1 MNVEPEMYAWMTSL
15 NIIKPFNNNTMIN
28 IDYTIPKKV
37 IHLLMGGKYF
47 NLILKSIQE
56 VYNIH
61 YNSNLDLS
69 LQINDLIEFEENQ
82 EYIPNSV
89 KYANWHLIA
98 EILNKFGLE
107 LSENEI
113 NKVINDNK
121 DSLIAI
127 IMKVY
132 NLFKELNSPKV
143 NQKNENKLLD
153 NKNDINNNN
162 KIKRRKNNKN
172 EVISMKTLSENKSYE
187 KCSSILE
194 FFILS
199 LCKNFKKDPRHSLAY
214 LANNQKEL
222 SIICKEGFDN
232 DFSMV
237 TNWIYDL
244 DSNLEVMIKLIELS
258 DDGLNISYEII
269 GSAIQSNDENIS
281 SEAIKLINKIYLT
294 TKSMDFNWLKQ
305 KGIISLMFAIYNFE
319 NNKLE
324 KINYLYEFIKEDI
337 RTLLQSLKSKSNIED
352 KIIILNFLSDIL
364 PISKQLKELDPTFFN
379 EIQNLLYDIC
389 FDEVYDMSLSAT
401 ILAESFIYF
410 YPIDNNLIEQQIIL
424 YLKACIKSNSLSIF
438 GTAVTMMFYLINQF
452 SEKKDKYAPK
462 LYKILVF
469 QFLEYYNDIDKRQ
482 FFLDSFQKFF
492 NEQQQIPID
501 IFLEPYI
508 SQIISVQDYNLNDLS
523 FIFNII
529 EHPRIESQD
538 LVKIINFLLGI
549 CLNDIIHSRT
559 SNLIMSLIFEK
570 KLIQKLCTP
579 SDTNLI
585 NLTFI
590 DFINNSLELFIST
603 INNVEDPILLEMPFD
618 IINQDFPNVNS
629 QVHNT
634 IASYIKKY
642 RKIKGFNCNGLLAI
656 FWQYSD
662 HDDILLEMEEENR
675 PKYKPC
681 QIILRKSFEKSNKN
695 IAKIISKS
703 NSSAKDKDYN
713 IYENITKTE
722 EKKNSKKTLNLKNLN
737 KLLIRNRTKEEIH
750 KNENKKQVIQN
761 INLYSQTS
769 KYSKNQ
775 KIHNINLYSQT
786 FKYSKNQK
794 IEEII
799 IKRTHSTL
807 KEEHY
812 KEYNNMF
819 NINIIKNKL
828 ITEKV
833 KSLEEQR
840 KNLIREEGQLCLYE
854 QNEYDNNPFFGIPI
868 ILDNEENREAKAI
881 KGYLFEYKKSL
892 NYYFKLYSNEES
904 KTITKDKLIRFL
916 KEKNI
921 YQEIISLDQI
931 NYIIKGLFNDNIPE
945 FDFNQ
950 FCNILVQIAYL
961 MYIKRRPTLTI
972 SETFGILMRKLK
984 IKDENNSKTDNIKK
998 MSQVINLLLEKKAK
1012 NEPFNLPKGFKFVT
1026 KKSVKYNSKLPMNLL
1041 DILGEAKFICFQVL
1055 EEIIFNIF
1063 NSSIIE
1069 PFVEINNEMDVELE
1083 PEKIH
1088 IWTPAMYIAYIN
1100 LDKQYDEIGI
1110 EVADTLEYALRNV
1123 YKGKN
1128 PKILEKKELKKEKEK
1143 KIINRQTK
1151 FLFER
1156 RKIIKEK
1163 IYKYKEEKKKKYIKR
1178 KKELLDF
1185 EKKRQ
1190 EEILKNREKFQ
1201 KILEKRNKIEME
1213 KKKELE
1219 KKKKEKEKRRKQTF
1233 LYFLIQQ
1240 KKKTEKDNE
1249 ELSRKQKLI
1258 LKLKEEEEKLF
1269 KPVTRSPFP
1278 YYFQENKKDIEFD
1291 HKLNNTI
1298 NDLLEREDIKKVF
1311 NDYDKHLRLIYD
1323 TYSKLESNKIS
1334 FNYQEGIKEESFKQ
1348 FLTNFTILG
1357 LLVSSNQ
1364 MNWIYKV
1371 ITRKSSEEKGSQ
1383 SHFDYHD
1390 FKMALCYLTIMS
1402 RFTEKERKIMKEDID
1417 SVNGEHFEIFFKYMG
1432 LDLPFK
1438 KDYLEKFI
1446 KDRRTMKTKELLKLQ
1461 KELKEKDV
1469 LYFKKNQKI
1478 KEIKIKIDNDKN
1490 IKKNNNE
1497 NIKVKIDSNDDTE
1510 DDIEES
1516 PDEDI
1521 DFDNHKHN
1529 CSKNMNEYQK
1539 KKKSYELK
1547 IIGIKDKNDEIKKVI
1562 KKQNDIINEYKK
1574 YINEVKQKSKIYNE
1588 KMNIK
1593 FSDSNDNYDSNGK
1606 LTSIYEQIEVIK
1618 KYISEIKEININA
1631 KDNFKIKIESELGYI
1646 QESLTNINDKKV
1658 TKKKKIDNIFEN
1670 IEKKFEEIEKI
1681 YIEFEESKKIFYEK
1695 NRKSEKEFNKLK
1707 SIVKSYDA
1715 DFEKW
1720 KSKYE
1725 KNVENY
1731 NFNINNSNQK
1741 KVTTIKNN
1749 VNNNNDSD
1757 KKNNNYDND
1766 GSSKYDILLLKV
1778 KDPINRLNSFKNENL
1793 FSNEEENKYENYEGK
1808 SFILHTNWNEICYV
1822 YDNYNIYEVSYD
1834 IQAIGLKKGSF
1845 FPSCNHECYYDAQIL
1860 SCKINGEKGQYKLIG
1875 TLLQLEYK
1883 LYNLDK
1889 AKIYLKYKEIRKKNE
1904 DRNLYRT
1911 EHYGLRKSLAGQI
1924 AKFTLILKTNNFE
1937 IIQFDKYIFSKNK
1950 NSAGETEYIWGGLVP
1965 EEGNRVLITFTRK
1978 KAIWSFRSISKIVS
1992 INKMDIKKVTYSESI
2007 SFIGGNNKIININ
2020 YSSPQTSNI
2029 KKDEEKG
2036 EYIVK
2041 YKNTKSK
2048 EVTFEIKGM
2057 MENNIEE
2064 WVVDFTDEEIE
2075 KKMPEQDVEDK
2086 EELKAIAQK
2095 IIKDFDEKNKDSDF
2109 EFLDYMK
2116 IALWVYKNIQY
2127 NYSYMG
2133 LHLSAMEIYKARKGV
2148 CAHMTIL
2155 SNALLYSLGYKVI
2168 YISGLTAKKKP
2179 YFSNINTHAWSLI
2192 KLDNKW
2198 IPFDST
2204 WGIVLGKVPITHI
2217 FSKYGT
2223 ILRNCISSK
2232 GSTKMLDTKIN
2243 GMYIPPLKLKNK

>member
-15 NIIKPFNNNTMIN
+15 NIIKPFNKNSMIN
-28 IDYTIPKKV
+28 IDYVIPEKV

-47 NLILKSIQE
+47 NSILKSIQE

-61 YNSNLDLS
+61 HNSNLDLS
-69 LQINDLIEFEENQ
+69 LRINDLIEFEENQ

-89 KYANWHLIA
+89 KYENWHLVA
-98 EILNKFGLE
+98 EILNTLGLE
-107 LSENEI
+107 LSEDEI
-113 NKVINDNK
+113 NKVINGDK
-121 DSLIAI
+121 DSLIT
-127 IMKVY
+127 IMMKIY
-132 NLFKELNSPKV
+132 ALFKELNSPKV

-153 NKNDINNNN
+153 KQNDINNINGIKKRK
-162 KIKRRKNNKN
+162 KIKN
-172 EVISMKTLSENKSYE
+172 EVINMKTLSENKPYE

-199 LCKNFKKDPRHSLAY
+199 LCKNFKKDPRYSLAI

-222 SIICKEGFDN
+222 SIICKEGIDG
-232 DFSMV
+232 MV

-244 DSNLEVMIKLIELS
+244 DANSEIMIKLIQLS

-269 GSAIQSNDENIS
+269 GSAIQSNEENVS
-281 SEAIKLINKIYLT
+281 LESIKLINKIFLT
-294 TKSMDFNWLKQ
+294 TKTMDFNWLKQ
-305 KGIISLMFAIYNFE
+305 KGLTSLMFSIYNFE

-324 KINYLYEFIKEDI
+324 KINFLYEFIKEDI
-337 RTLLQSLKSKSNIED
+337 RALLQSLKNKSNNDD

-364 PISKQLKELDPTFFN
+364 PISNQLKDLNPTFFK
-379 EIQNLLYDIC
+379 EIQNILYDIC

-410 YPIDNNLIEQQIIL
+410 HPIDNNLIEQQIIL

-438 GTAVTMMFYLINQF
+438 GTAVTMIFYLINQF

-482 FFLDSFQKFF
+482 YFLDSFQKFF

-570 KLIQKLCTP
+570 KLIQNLCTP

-590 DFINNSLELFIST
+590 DFINNSLELFMST

-618 IINQDFPNVNS
+618 IINQDFPDVNN

-642 RKIKGFNCNGLLAI
+642 RKIKGSNCNGLLAI
-656 FWQYSD
+656 FWQYPD

-681 QIILRKSFEKSNKN
+681 PIILKKSLEKRKQNIFKIVKRSNTSDKEKKHNAIES
-695 IAKIISKS
+695 IV
-703 NSSAKDKDYN
+703 
-713 IYENITKTE
+713 TKTE
-722 EKKNSKKTLNLKNLN
+722 EKKNNKKKLDLKSIN
-737 KLLIRNRTKEEIH
+737 KLLIRNKTKEEVY
-750 KNENKKQVIQN
+750 KNKNKKNIIQ
-761 INLYSQTS
+761 
-769 KYSKNQ
+769 
-775 KIHNINLYSQT
+775 NINLYSQT
-786 FKYSKNQK
+786 FKYSKVEK
-794 IEEII
+794 MKKVEEII

-807 KEEHY
+807 REKQY
-812 KEYNNMF
+812 KEYSNMF
-819 NINIIKNKL
+819 NINIIKNKTL
-828 ITEKV
+828 TESNTKV

-840 KNLIREEGQLCLYE
+840 KELIQEEGKLCLYKE
-854 QNEYDNNPFFGIPI
+854 NEYDNNPFFGIPI
-868 ILDNEENREAKAI
+868 ILDDEENREAKAI

-892 NYYFKLYSNEES
+892 NYYFKLYSNEVS
-904 KTITKDKLIRFL
+904 KTITKNKLIRFL
-916 KEKNI
+916 KKMNI
-921 YQEIISLDQI
+921 YEEIVSLEQI
-931 NYIIKGLFNDNIPE
+931 NYIIKGLFNDDYSE

-984 IKDENNSKTDNIKK
+984 IKDEINSNKRDNIKK

-1012 NEPFNLPKGFKFVT
+1012 NEPFNLPEGFKFVT

-1041 DILGEAKFICFQVL
+1041 SILGESKFICFQVL
-1055 EEIIFNIF
+1055 EEIIFDIF

-1069 PFVEINNEMDVELE
+1069 PFVEINNEIDVELE
-1083 PEKIH
+1083 TEKIH

-1100 LDKQYDEIGI
+1100 LDKKYDKIGI

-1128 PKILEKKELKKEKEK
+1128 PKILKKIELKKEKEK
-1143 KIINRQTK
+1143 KISIKQTK

-1156 RKIIKEK
+1156 RKIIKER
-1163 IYKYKEEKKKKYIKR
+1163 IYKYKEEKKKKYLKK
-1178 KKELLDF
+1178 KKELLEI

-1190 EEILKNREKFQ
+1190 EEILKNREKFE
-1201 KILEKRNKIEME
+1201 KILERRNKIEKE
-1213 KKKELE
+1213 KLDKL
-1219 KKKKEKEKRRKQTF
+1219 KKKKEKEKKKKETF
-1233 LYFLIQQ
+1233 LYFLFQK

-1258 LKLKEEEEKLF
+1258 MKLKEEEEKLF
-1269 KPVTRSPFP
+1269 KPVSRSPFP

-1291 HKLNNTI
+1291 HELNNII
-1298 NDLLEREDIKKVF
+1298 NGLLEREDIKKVF
-1311 NDYDKHLRLIYD
+1311 DDYDKHLQLIYD

-1371 ITRKSSEEKGSQ
+1371 ITRKSLEEKG
-1383 SHFDYHD
+1383 YHD
-1390 FKMALCYLTIMS
+1390 FKMALCYLTIMA

-1417 SVNGEHFEIFFKYMG
+1417 SLSGEHIEIFFQYMG

-1438 KDYLEKFI
+1438 KEYLTQFI
-1446 KDRRTMKTKELLKLQ
+1446 KDRRTLTTKELLKLQ
-1461 KELKEKDV
+1461 KKLKEKDV

-1478 KEIKIKIDNDKN
+1478 KEIKNKIENDKN

-1497 NIKVKIDSNDDTE
+1497 NIKIKIDSNDDTE

-1547 IIGIKDKNDEIKKVI
+1547 IIGIKDRNDEIKKVI

-1593 FSDSNDNYDSNGK
+1593 FSDSNDNFDANGK
-1606 LTSIYEQIEVIK
+1606 LSSIYEQIEVIK

-1631 KDNFKIKIESELGYI
+1631 KDNFKTKIESELGYI
-1646 QESLTNINDKKV
+1646 QESLTDINDKKV

-1681 YIEFEESKKIFYEK
+1681 YIEFEEHKKIFYEK
-1695 NRKSEKEFNKLK
+1695 NKKSEKEYNKLK
-1707 SIVKSYDA
+1707 SIVKSYNA

-1725 KNVENY
+1725 KNVEN
-1731 NFNINNSNQK
+1731 FNNNNNNQK
-1741 KVTTIKNN
+1741 KVTTIKKDI
-1749 VNNNNDSD
+1749 NNNLD
-1757 KKNNNYDND
+1757 KKDNNYDND
-1766 GSSKYDILLLKV
+1766 GNNKYDILLLKV
-1778 KDPINRLNSFKNENL
+1778 KDPINRLNSFKDENL
-1793 FSNEEENKYENYEGK
+1793 FNNEEENKYENYKGK
-1808 SFILHTNWNEICYV
+1808 SFILHKNWNEICYV
-1822 YDNYNIYEVSYD
+1822 YDNYNIYEVNYD

-1845 FPSCNHECYYDAQIL
+1845 FPSINHECYYDAQIL
-1860 SCKINGEKGQYKLIG
+1860 SCEINGEKGKYKLIG

-1904 DRNLYRT
+1904 DRSLYRN
-1911 EHYGLRKSLAGQI
+1911 EHYGLRKSLAGEI
-1924 AKFTLILKTNNFE
+1924 AKFRLILKTNTFE
-1937 IIQFDKYIFSKNK
+1937 IIQFDKYIFSKNE

-1965 EEGNRVLITFTRK
+1965 EEGNRVLITFSRK
-1978 KAIWSFRSISKIVS
+1978 KAIWSFRSISKIIS
-1992 INKMDIKKVTYSESI
+1992 TNKMNIKKVTFSESI
-2007 SFIGGNNKIININ
+2007 RFIGGNNKIININ
-2020 YSSPQTSNI
+2020 YSSPQTNNI

-2057 MENNIEE
+2057 MENNIDE
-2064 WVVDFTDEEIE
+2064 WVVDISDEDIE
-2075 KKMPEQDVEDK
+2075 KKMPEKDVEDK
-2086 EELKAIAQK
+2086 EKLQEIAKK
-2095 IIKDFDEKNKDSDF
+2095 IIKDFDEQNKDSDF

-2116 IALWVYKNIQY
+2116 IALWVYKNIKY
-2127 NYSYMG
+2127 EYSFTG
-2133 LHLSAMEIYKARKGV
+2133 LKLSAMEIYKVRRGV
-2148 CAHMTIL
+2148 CNHMTVL
-2155 SNALLYSLGYKVI
+2155 SNALLYSLGYKVL
-2168 YISGLTAKKKP
+2168 YVAGLTGKKKP
-2179 YFSNINTHAWSLI
+2179 YFSDKGTHAWSLI
-2192 KLDNKW
+2192 KLGNKW
-2198 IPFDST
+2198 TPFDST
-2204 WGIVLGKVPITHI
+2204 WGIILGKVSIAHI

-2223 ILRNCISSK
+2223 ILRNCTSSK